1 MLLSEHLS
9 DYTHY
14 EDTLARC
21 RAHKK
26 GFAMNSLSHVLGWTK
41 KAMKNHH
48 TLRTINIELA
58 VFACLL
64 MVATTSFYA
73 PATPTKAA
81 NVAVTTSTIT
91 NFDASGHQITRYDT
105 NGNAV
110 DAHDGMI
117 ALFGST
123 YYLYGTSYNCGFT
136 WLAAGAPF
144 CGFKVYTSTD
154 LVHWTDKGLLFDATT
169 STWQARC
176 NGSTYGCFRPHV
188 IYNGSTGR
196 YVLWINSYD
205 NASGYH
211 VFTSGSPLGPFV
223 EGAEPTLAV
232 QGTGKGV
239 NNGDFG
245 LFVDSNG
252 TAYIVHT
259 DVANQANLYVEQLN
273 ASYTSGTG
281 NNVRVGQSGV
291 ESPDIFKYKNTYY
304 LVYGPSC
311 PYCNNAKT
319 EYSTSTSLP
328 GTWSAPTTLNNNS
341 CAGQASFV
349 ALLPTT
355 AGTTYM
361 YASDLWNN
369 GAHNEALANYFWTP
383 LTFNSDGSIQ
393 PFSCTSSFQIS
404 LTTGAPG
411 SQNPISGLDQSSG
424 VNGFTSFCDIGNNVE
439 RLQTFTPSQSGTL
452 TSVAMTTFQAGSPN
466 ANLAIDIVSVN
477 AQGQP
482 TGTLSTHSIAAS
494 SIGWSPRNVIISP
507 NIAVTAGQHYGIQLH
522 SATTQGCYGMNYNDA
537 NLYNRGQELYS
548 NTTGSS
554 FAVEANRVLKFYTTL
569 TTSNPN
575 YASGAA
581 ATASSSYEGSGW
593 GLAHINDGQRTST
606 TASMGW
612 SSTNTTGSNHTEWVQ
627 LNLGSTVPVNRIDL
641 YPRSDAGNVGQGFP
655 INFTLAIST
664 DNVTWTTVVTQTGYP
679 LPGTGAVQSFT
690 FSAQN
695 ARYIRVQGTV
705 LRPIPNE
712 NNFYRM
718 QFAEIEVY

>member
-1 MLLSEHLS
+1 M
-9 DYTHY
+9 
-14 EDTLARC
+14 A
-21 RAHKK
+21 
-26 GFAMNSLSHVLGWTK
+26 
-41 KAMKNHH
+41 
-48 TLRTINIELA
+48 TIS
-58 VFACLL
+58 F
-64 MVATTSFYA
+64 VA
-73 PATPTKAA
+73 ATPASAA
-81 NVAVTTSTIT
+81 GVTSTIT

-105 NGNAV
+105 NGNAI

-123 YYLYGTSYNCGFT
+123 YYLYGTSYSCGFT
-136 WLAAGAPF
+136 WLATGTAF

-154 LVHWTDKGLLFDATT
+154 LVHWTDRGFLFDATT

-188 IYNGSTGR
+188 IYNASTGQ

-211 VFTSGSPLGPFV
+211 VFTSTSPLGPFTEV
-223 EGAEPTLAV
+223 AEPTLAV

-252 TAYIVHT
+252 TAYIVYTNIASGASLH
-259 DVANQANLYVEQLN
+259 VEQLN

-281 NNVRVGQSGV
+281 NNVSVGQSGV

-319 EYSTSTSLP
+319 EYSTATSLP
-328 GTWSAPTTLNNNS
+328 GTWSAPTTLNANS

-355 AGTTYM
+355 TGTTYM

-383 LTFNSDGSIQ
+383 LTFNSNGSIQ
-393 PFSCTSSFQIS
+393 PFSCTSSFQIA
-404 LTTGAPG
+404 LTTGKPG
-411 SQNPISGLDQSSG
+411 SQNPIAGLDQSSG
-424 VNGFTSFCDIGNNVE
+424 VNGFISFCDIGNNVE
-439 RLQTFTPSQSGTL
+439 RLQTFTPSQSRTL
-452 TSVAMTTFQAGSPN
+452 TSVAVTTFQAGSPN
-466 ANLAIDIVSVN
+466 ANLTIDIVNVN

-482 TGTLSTHSIAAS
+482 TGTLSTRSIAAG
-494 SIGWSPRNVIISP
+494 SISWSPRNVIITP
-507 NIAVTAGQHYGIQLH
+507 NIAVTAGQRYEILLH
-522 SATTQGCYGMNYNDA
+522 AATTQGCYGMNYNDA
-537 NLYNRGQELYS
+537 NLYSRGQELYS
-548 NTTGSS
+548 NNTGAS
-554 FAVEANRVLKFYTTL
+554 FSVEMNRSLKFFTTL
-569 TTSNPN
+569 NAPNPN
-575 YASGAA
+575 YASGATV
-581 ATASSSYEGSGW
+581 TASSSYEGSGW
-593 GLAHINDGQRTST
+593 GLAHINDGQRTSMPS
-606 TASMGW
+606 SMGW
-612 SSTNTTGSNHTEWVQ
+612 SSTNSTGSNHTEWVQ
-627 LNLGSTVPVNRIDL
+627 LDLDTNASLNRIDL

-655 INFTLAIST
+655 INFTIAIST
-664 DNVTWTTVVTQTGYP
+664 DGVNWTTVANQTGYP
-679 LPGTGAVQSFT
+679 LPATGAVQSFAFT
-690 FSAQN
+690 AQT
-695 ARYIRVQGTV
+695 AQYVRIQGTV